1 MASRITGNKLQH
13 NFSVMN
19 IILHIPKGLGMYVDT
34 LNTLTIGFICN
45 MELKYKMRLKEVA
58 NASNMAAMN
67 AFPKFLEY
75 YRLKRTEDL
84 PQSFKPRN

>member
-1 MASRITGNKLQH
+1 MD
-13 NFSVMN
+13 V
-19 IILHIPKGLGMYVDT
+19 ILHIPKGLGMYVDT

-58 NASNMAAMN
+58 VNNMAAMN

-75 YRLKRTEDL
+75 YGRSDLRIFPKR
-84 PQSFKPRN
+84 PRN

>member
-1 MASRITGNKLQH
+1 
-13 NFSVMN
+13 
-19 IILHIPKGLGMYVDT
+19 
-34 LNTLTIGFICN
+34 

-75 YRLKRTEDL
+75 YRLKRPEDL